1 MMNAVAMRTAIM
13 NYLALFDAMAQGD
26 EVSPIALAT
35 RRHLLREAVEND
47 DAREVIVLLEENLL
61 LYRAARV
68 VLKPK
73 PAEVAAVLAERF
85 GHTVEREYIVGRVWG
100 VRDLTDSGRCLDQH
114 IMRLR
119 RALRPIG
126 LDIHNVHRRGFRL
139 DVA

>member
-1 MMNAVAMRTAIM
+1 MMNAVAMRMAIL
-13 NYLALFDAMAQGD
+13 NYLALFDAMAKGD

-35 RRHLLREAVEND
+35 RRHLMREAVEND
-47 DAREVIVLLEENLL
+47 DTREVVVLLEENLL
-61 LYRAARV
+61 LYRDARV

-85 GHTVEREYIVGRVWG
+85 GRVVEREYIIGRVYG
-100 VRDLTDSGRCLDQH
+100 LRDLTDSGRALDQH

-119 RALRPIG
+119 RAIRPIG
-126 LDIHNVHRRGFRL
+126 LNVHSIYRRGFRL